1 MDPSIIAKRQDDWL
15 FQDYEES
22 VDSPEDCLKAL
33 KELKQLNNFIQE
45 NLKTLQAKLNSYY
58 ENGAL
63 DYLKNDKGSLVFQN
77 YTFTFVAGRKLY
89 DFSECSDIV
98 KKEAEL
104 KELKNTARSI
114 GVAKEKDGAPSW
126 RVVAIKGN

>member
-89 DFSECSDIV
+89 DFSDCSDIV
-98 KKEAEL
+98 QKEAEL

>member
-1 MDPSIIAKRQDDWL
+1 MDPSIIAKRQDDWW
-15 FQDYEES
+15 FQEYEES
-22 VDSPEDCLKAL
+22 VETPEDCLKAL

-45 NLKTLQAKLNSYY
+45 NLKTVQAKLNSYY

-63 DYLKNDKGSLVFQN
+63 DYLKNDKGSLAFQN

-89 DFSECSDIV
+89 DFSDCSDIV
-98 KKEAEL
+98 EKEAEL

-114 GVAKEKDGAPSW
+114 GLAKEKDGAPSW